1 MADAL
6 STQPLLQFTSKLTN
20 ALKIDFLNL
29 MHRSFAIQQGLIP
42 SSLYFLKKLERYSL
56 KRLQTTKFALR
67 LSEQEKVFFFMSEM
81 THIFIIILT
90 Y

>member
-20 ALKIDFLNL
+20 ALKIEFLNL
-29 MHRSFAIQQGLIP
+29 MHRSFAIQPGLIP

-67 LSEQEKVFFFMSEM
+67 LSEQEKVFFYVRAD
-81 THIFIIILT
+81 TYHLILT